1 MSTRESPT
9 PRLSEEELKSEA
21 MLRPKTLDEFVGQP
35 ELKANLS
42 VFIKAAKQRGD
53 ALDHAIF
60 YGPPG
65 LGKTTLA
72 LIVANELGVPI
83 KQTSGPA
90 FQNSAE
96 LLGVLSHVET
106 NQVVFIDEIHRLPR
120 VLEEHMYQ
128 AMDSFRCELI
138 VDKGPNARHYTLNL
152 QPFTLIGAT
161 TRVGMITAPLRDRFG
176 VVFRLDYYTPE
187 DLKKI
192 VVRSS
197 TILDIAVS
205 DEGATEI
212 RAPRRAG
219 RRGSPTGCSSGS
231 GLRSGRGKDEH
242 RPRDGRLRAE
252 TAQGGREGLDEM
264 DRRIL
269 SSIVEKFGGG
279 PVGVGS
285 LAVAVSE
292 EVETIEDVYEPFLI
306 QQGFL
311 QRTPRGRI
319 ATPLALAHLG
329 LKSGPATDQTSSS
342 RALTAMRL
350 DAFDYHLPKS
360 LIAQTP
366 LEDRT
371 VEPSHG
377 RRPRDGRVRARD
389 VSRSSFVF
397 DAGRSARRQPVA
409 RDARAAFRPPVE
421 RGHGSNSS
429 SRACSTTSTSRRSLI
444 RCGAREPGRRSS
456 ERRALSR
463 AG

>member
-1 MSTRESPT
+1 VSTERIANPKLT
-9 PRLSEEELKSEA
+9 VEELKSEA

-42 VFIKAAKQRGD
+42 VFIKAAKQRGE
-53 ALDHAIF
+53 ALDHTIF

-83 KQTSGPA
+83 KQTSGPV

-96 LLGVLSHVET
+96 LLGVLSHVER
-106 NQVVFIDEIHRLPR
+106 NQVVFIDEIHRLPS

-128 AMDSFRCELI
+128 AMDSLRCELI
-138 VDKGPNARHYTLNL
+138 VDKGPNARHFTLNL

-197 TILDIAVS
+197 TILEIAVS

-212 RAPRRAG
+212 ARRSRGTPRIANRLLKRIRDFAQVE
-219 RRGSPTGCSSGS
+219 
-231 GLRSGRGKDEH
+231 GKTSID
-242 RPRDGRLRAE
+242 RE
-252 TAQGGREGLDEM
+252 TADYALKRLKVDEKGLDEM

-279 PVGVGS
+279 PVGIGS

-319 ATPLALAHLG
+319 ATPLAVAHLG
-329 LKSGPATDQTSSS
+329 LKPGPATDQNQ
-342 RALTAMRL
+342 L
-350 DAFDYHLPKS
+350 F
-360 LIAQTP
+360 
-366 LEDRT
+366 
-371 VEPSHG
+371 
-377 RRPRDGRVRARD
+377 
-389 VSRSSFVF
+389 
-397 DAGRSARRQPVA
+397 
-409 RDARAAFRPPVE
+409 
-421 RGHGSNSS
+421 
-429 SRACSTTSTSRRSLI
+429 
-444 RCGAREPGRRSS
+444 
-456 ERRALSR
+456 
-463 AG
+463 

>member
-1 MSTRESPT
+1 LSNERVTN
-9 PRLSEEELKSEA
+9 PRLSEEEVRSEA
-21 MLRPKTLDEFVGQP
+21 ILRPKTLDEFIGQP

-83 KQTSGPA
+83 KQTSGPT

-96 LLGVLSHVET
+96 LLGVLSHVER

-128 AMDSFRCELI
+128 AMDSLRCELI
-138 VDKGPNARHYTLNL
+138 VDKGPNARHFTLNL

-192 VVRSS
+192 VVRSAG
-197 TILDIAVS
+197 ILDIAVS
-205 DEGATEI
+205 EAGATEI
-212 RAPRRAG
+212 ASRARGTPRIANRLLKRIRDFAQVE
-219 RRGSPTGCSSGS
+219 
-231 GLRSGRGKDEH
+231 GKKSIE
-242 RPRDGRLRAE
+242 RDTADYALKRLKVD
-252 TAQGGREGLDEM
+252 TKGLDEM

-269 SSIVEKFGGG
+269 LTIVEKFGGG

-292 EVETIEDVYEPFLI
+292 EVETIEDVYEPYLI

-329 LKSGPATDQTSSS
+329 LKAGPAPDQ
-342 RALTAMRL
+342 
-350 DAFDYHLPKS
+350 KS
-360 LIAQTP
+360 L
-366 LEDRT
+366 
-371 VEPSHG
+371 
-377 RRPRDGRVRARD
+377 
-389 VSRSSFVF
+389 F
-397 DAGRSARRQPVA
+397 
-409 RDARAAFRPPVE
+409 
-421 RGHGSNSS
+421 
-429 SRACSTTSTSRRSLI
+429 
-444 RCGAREPGRRSS
+444 
-456 ERRALSR
+456 
-463 AG
+463 

>member
-1 MSTRESPT
+1 MSTERIANPKLT
-9 PRLSEEELKSEA
+9 VEELKSEA

-42 VFIKAAKQRGD
+42 VFIKAAKQRGE
-53 ALDHAIF
+53 ALDHTIF

-83 KQTSGPA
+83 KQTSGPV

-96 LLGVLSHVET
+96 LLGVLSHVER
-106 NQVVFIDEIHRLPR
+106 NQVVFIDEIHRLPS

-128 AMDSFRCELI
+128 AMDSLRCELI
-138 VDKGPNARHYTLNL
+138 VDKGPNARHFTLNL

-197 TILDIAVS
+197 TILEIAVS

-212 RAPRRAG
+212 ARRSRGTPRIANRLLKRIRDFAQVD
-219 RRGSPTGCSSGS
+219 
-231 GLRSGRGKDEH
+231 GKTSIDRDTADYALKRLKVDEK
-242 RPRDGRLRAE
+242 
-252 TAQGGREGLDEM
+252 GLDEM

-319 ATPLALAHLG
+319 ATPLAVAHLG
-329 LKSGPATDQTSSS
+329 LKPGPATDQNQ
-342 RALTAMRL
+342 L
-350 DAFDYHLPKS
+350 F
-360 LIAQTP
+360 
-366 LEDRT
+366 
-371 VEPSHG
+371 
-377 RRPRDGRVRARD
+377 
-389 VSRSSFVF
+389 
-397 DAGRSARRQPVA
+397 
-409 RDARAAFRPPVE
+409 
-421 RGHGSNSS
+421 
-429 SRACSTTSTSRRSLI
+429 
-444 RCGAREPGRRSS
+444 
-456 ERRALSR
+456 
-463 AG
+463 